1 MNLRKKSY
9 TPIYLAGAALRGRP
23 FSRRGGGHGVPPPKN
38 PRRLNLPERVRRQPV
53 FRFAAIWEAFLV
65 ATSSLRANK
74 LRTALTLVGIVVGVS
89 AVIAVVTIIK
99 GLDKTVATTF
109 SSQGST
115 VFTVSKNPQIIKSRE
130 EFIKFN
136 KRKDVTPDDED
147 AIARLCTTC
156 WRVGIAANAVQTVKY
171 ADQTS
176 ENVRIRGVTPTT
188 MFDVDGVTIDAGR
201 IWTEGEGGSGR
212 DVCVVGPDVL
222 KNLFAGASADR
233 AVGQEIRVAGRLYQ
247 IIGVLEPLGSIFGFS
262 RDNVVY
268 IPYVSYQKAF
278 GARNS
283 VVIFIQVQTAEQLEA
298 AEDQV
303 RTIMRNRRGR
313 TFGDQDDEGFAL
325 ETQDVFLDLYG
336 KATSNIY
343 LVTIGVAAVSLVVG
357 GIVVMN
363 IMLVSV
369 TERTKEIGIRKAV
382 GARQK
387 DILTQFL
394 IEAVTVT
401 AIGGAFGVFTGFGL
415 AYLISALIG
424 FPLLINVASAVLG
437 VGVSSVVGIISGLWP
452 AWRAARLDP
461 IEALRAE

>member
-1 MNLRKKSY
+1 MALMKLNASPESQETEQTDQRPRLGRLVLPKKLSSIR
-9 TPIYLAGAALRGRP
+9 TVRLAAL
-23 FSRRGGGHGVPPPKN
+23 
-38 PRRLNLPERVRRQPV
+38 
-53 FRFAAIWEAFLV
+53 WEAFLV
-65 ATSSLRANK
+65 ATSSLRSNK
-74 LRTALTLVGIVVGVS
+74 LRTSLTLVGIVVGVS

-99 GLDKTVATTF
+99 GLDKTVASTF

-115 VFTVSKNPQIIKSRE
+115 VFTISKNPQIIKSRE
-130 EFIKFN
+130 EFVTFS
-136 KRKDVTPDDED
+136 KRKDVTHEDEQ
-147 AIARLCTTC
+147 AIARLCSAC
-156 WRVGIAANAVQTVKY
+156 WRVGVAANAIQTVKY
-171 ADQTS
+171 ADQKS
-176 ENVRIRGVTPTT
+176 ENVRVRGVTPTT
-188 MFDVDGVTIDAGR
+188 MFDIDGVTIDAGR
-201 IWTEGEGGSGR
+201 IWTEGEASSSR
-212 DVCVVGPDVL
+212 EVCVVGPDIL
-222 KNLFAGASADR
+222 KNVFADAPPDR
-233 AVGQEIRVAGRLYQ
+233 AIGQEIRVGGRPYE

-268 IPYVSYQKAF
+268 IPYASYQKAY

-283 VVIFIQVQTAEQLEA
+283 IVVFIQVPTAEQLEA

-303 RTIMRNRRGR
+303 RTIMRNRRGK
-313 TFGDQDDEGFAL
+313 TFNEDGDEGFAL

-369 TERTKEIGIRKAV
+369 TERTKEIGIRKAI
-382 GARQK
+382 GARRK

-401 AIGGAFGVFTGFGL
+401 AIGGAFGVLTGFGL
-415 AYLISALIG
+415 AYVISALIG
-424 FPLLINVASAVLG
+424 FPLLINVASAVMG

-452 AWRAARLDP
+452 AWRAAKLDP